1 MCVLELIMPSQ
12 SVIVWD
18 LETVPDLDGFA
29 AANDL
34 VGKPAADVRAA
45 LGNQFPKHIYHS
57 IVCIGALVAHR
68 ESDHWAVDALGAPHV
83 GERTERQ
90 LISAFCDKIAELTPQ
105 LVTFNGNSF
114 DLPVLRYRAM
124 IHGVSA
130 PGLAARLY
138 FNRYTEDA
146 VDLCDILSSFAPHT
160 KASLNE
166 LSKIMGMPG
175 KPEGIGG
182 TDVER
187 YFLEGR
193 IKEIADYC
201 ETDVVNTYRVW
212 LRYELFRGRLSESE
226 HQASERNL
234 ADFMGRRVNTAPQ
247 APRAPEVQQP
257 EVRVGEVES
266 SHRAS
271 APAGMATS
279 IDTWVADLL
288 DKPEKTRAA
297 SLYEL
302 LLRLNL
308 NVSHLDEAREAY
320 VRRLGL
326 R

>member
-1 MCVLELIMPSQ
+1 VKP

-18 LETVPDLDGFA
+18 LETVPDLAGFA

-34 VGKPAADVRAA
+34 IGQSDADIRAA
-45 LGNQFPKHIYHS
+45 LGNKFPKHIYHS

-83 GERTERQ
+83 GERPEKQ
-90 LISAFCDKIAELTPQ
+90 LIASFCDKIAELKPQ

-124 IHGVSA
+124 IHGVAA

-160 KASLNE
+160 KSSLNE
-166 LSKIMGMPG
+166 LSKIMGLPG
-175 KPEGIGG
+175 KPEGLDGS
-182 TDVER
+182 DVER

-201 ETDVVNTYRVW
+201 EMDVVNTYRVW
-212 LRYELFRGRLSESE
+212 LRYELFRGRLAESE
-226 HQASERNL
+226 HQASERSL
-234 ADFMGRRVNTAPQ
+234 AEFIGTRVNRQSQ
-247 APRAPEVQQP
+247 APGLQRPAHPVAD
-257 EVRVGEVES
+257 VERLHS
-266 SHRAS
+266 AS
-271 APAGMATS
+271 AREGTATP
-279 IDTWVADLL
+279 IDAWVAALLGRPENQRAESLYDLL
-288 DKPEKTRAA
+288 V
-297 SLYEL
+297 
-302 LLRLNL
+302 RLNL
-308 NVSHLDEAREAY
+308 SMSHLEDAHESY